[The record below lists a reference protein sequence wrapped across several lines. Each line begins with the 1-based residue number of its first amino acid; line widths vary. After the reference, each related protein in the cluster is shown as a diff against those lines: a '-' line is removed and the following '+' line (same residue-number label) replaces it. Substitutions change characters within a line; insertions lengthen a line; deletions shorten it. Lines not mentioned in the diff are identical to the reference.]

1 MGELQNKKNWAS
13 MFSGWRG
20 SSPEKSKKTPSLEVN
35 FEIPVP
41 AILMKFGVRVG
52 EILVFNRDGLH
63 LPFTGQFSRY
73 KRVSE
78 VYQSKTT
85 KKCLKH

>member
-1 MGELQNKKNWAS
+1 

-63 LPFTGQFSRY
+63 LPFTG
-73 KRVSE
+73 
-78 VYQSKTT
+78 
-85 KKCLKH
+85 